1 MLRTFFVICACITV
15 STHADTLLRIHMISG
30 SREYKSEPSLKA
42 WQKHLEATYKVLCTL
57 TLGRD
62 KGKELPGIGALEKAD
77 LLVVFC
83 RRISAPDEQ
92 TRKVKAWCK
101 AGKPVIGLRTASHA
115 FQNWLAFDKE
125 VLGGSYKGHGGPEQ
139 GILAQINDAAKDHP
153 VLAGLKSWTRPG
165 KLYRNPNLRPDTMLL
180 ITGIGQKDKQPI
192 AWSNAY
198 NGGRAFYTS
207 MGFPLDFEN
216 ENFRRLMLN
225 AIEWTTQ
232 KKIIKR

>member
-1 MLRTFFVICACITV
+1 
-15 STHADTLLRIHMISG
+15 MISG
-30 SREYKSEPSLKA
+30 SREYKPEPSLKA
-42 WQKHLEATYKVLCTL
+42 WKKHLEATYRVSCTL
-57 TLGRD
+57 TLARD

-92 TRKVKAWCK
+92 TRKVKTWCK

-139 GILAQINDAAKDHP
+139 RILAQINDTVKDHP

-165 KLYRNPNLRPDTMLL
+165 KLYRNPNLQPDTMLL

-207 MGFPLDFEN
+207 MGFPHDFEN

-225 AIEWTTQ
+225 AIEWATQ